1 MAGDLG
7 MSAGEVHRWA
17 REILAF
23 WLEEIQ
29 PDRRFARDPVLDE
42 EIRSRF
48 SAARDSAM
56 RSGGLDWKRD
66 PETTLAAIILLD
78 QFSRNMFRD
87 QAEAFT
93 ADPIARMLARHAI
106 DRDWDRRMTSEQR
119 QFLYM
124 PFMHSED
131 SVDQALS
138 VSLFTA
144 LGDEEAL
151 DYARRHADRIRT
163 FGRFPHR
170 NAALGRLDTTAELV
184 LLSQPDEA
192 F

>member
-1 MAGDLG
+1 
-7 MSAGEVHRWA
+7 MSADEVHRWA
-17 REILAF
+17 REILSF
-23 WLEEIQ
+23 WL
-29 PDRRFARDPVLDE
+29 DRTTPGQRFARNTELDDT
-42 EIRSRF
+42 IAMRF
-48 SAARDSAM
+48 AAVRDSAM
-56 RSGGLDWKRD
+56 RGGGLDWKTD
-66 PETTLAAIILLD
+66 PDTTLAAIILLD

-87 QAEAFT
+87 RAEAFA

-106 DRDWDRRMTSEQR
+106 DRDWDRRMTQEQR

-138 VSLFTA
+138 VSLFTG
-144 LGDEEAL
+144 LGDQESL
-151 DYARRHADRIRT
+151 DFARMHADRIRK

-170 NAALGRLDTTAELV
+170 NAALGRMNTPAEQD
-184 LLSQPDEA
+184 LLSQPDSA